1 MSDTSTSTRS
11 RLVNLS
17 TDVPAF
23 LVIAL
28 GIAIALLLNDLA
40 VKLIGL
46 CIAVLGVVAL
56 FVLIAQRAKP
66 LPEQMAQENIGHVA
80 LPDETDI
87 LGMPDTE
94 VPVDYQT
101 TPAAKHSA
109 EHQHSRAYAK
119 PVQLGSSGTLSGNL
133 AFGDDDIPDISS
145 EPLPHLP
152 ASLSSSVSSPTAPAF
167 TFDDDSD
174 VDFSALESQLTLAPD
189 KYVPQERPQ
198 KEPSTD
204 TTTLTNAPSVSAS
217 VSAQASAQT
226 PQPTRPAAFTFD
238 DVTESGV
245 QHGVFVPEIP
255 MVESEPPPMIKPK
268 PGMELPTLSP
278 EELNEPIP
286 TPPFEVGASFGDEE
300 ESVRVVGTSIST
312 SFGKEVKKKT
322 ISEVSAGGSS
332 AHAHPELV
340 NLDAIVHEEPT
351 EEHISA
357 RIHAAERMNTSAT
370 QSQAHEGTLPEQ
382 VTAQVSQTVHAAHP
396 VPPPSS
402 AADTTPQFRR
412 KALTVA
418 KAEIMERAPDLVKK
432 EPRKEFD
439 YLLQRVLMVIRS
451 AMNVRTA
458 AFVWANIERSHCIM
472 ETRISDV
479 PEVVQKN
486 TIMPFGEDILTQVI
500 KAGTPEILADI
511 STRAELALLPYYTN
525 NANVRSFVGVPVF
538 SADVVVGVLLAD
550 STDNDAFDAPAVS
563 FLGHFTKLISGL
575 IQGYNEKYDLLQS
588 ARTLEALETFRS
600 LTARYDNAPE
610 DICTALL
617 ESVMRLIPYNTVGT
631 VMFSDKR
638 GDWYVSDARS
648 KESNAIV
655 GSAVY
660 IDNSLIG
667 KAITSGKTLQTSKTH
682 NVIRVTPTETKYSPS
697 TLSAFI
703 AVPLVSSS
711 RCYGALFVEELGNV
725 RLTKQDIELLETTA
739 EYAGSALEQMQLKEF
754 LHQHTLVDDAT
765 EILNKAGF
773 LQRASEEFVRA
784 SDVQLAFSVVLIGI
798 DHYASFGKNS
808 PQFTEALIMHI
819 AHIARKNLR
828 VYDIIGR
835 YSDTVIAVGMIE
847 KNTQDCQLW
856 AEKVRRSIAAEMLT
870 VGGKQ
875 YAVTVSIGIAEFL
888 KQKSLAELMANVE
901 KAFAIAREK
910 SNAVSVF
917 S

>member
-11 RLVNLS
+11 RLINLS
-17 TDVPAF
+17 TDVPAL

-28 GIAIALLLNDLA
+28 GVAIAVLLNDLA

-66 LPEQMAQENIGHVA
+66 LPDHTAQENAENAA
-80 LPDETDI
+80 LPDETDV
-87 LGMPDTE
+87 LRMSDTSL
-94 VPVDYQT
+94 PVAQYQSTLT
-101 TPAAKHSA
+101 TEHNAA
-109 EHQHSRAYAK
+109 HQHNRANAK
-119 PVQLGSSGTLSGNL
+119 SPAPSSSSSGL
-133 AFGDDDIPDISS
+133 AFGDDDIPDIPT
-145 EPLPHLP
+145 EPLPQP
-152 ASLSSSVSSPTAPAF
+152 ASALSSSVPSALPSLVQSPTAPAF

-174 VDFSALESQLTLAPD
+174 ADFSALESQLTLAPD
-189 KYVPQERPQ
+189 KYVPQERPP
-198 KEPSTD
+198 KEPTTE
-204 TTTLTNAPSVSAS
+204 TTTLNAVPQ
-217 VSAQASAQT
+217 AQASAQT
-226 PQPTRPAAFTFD
+226 PHPARPAAFTFD
-238 DVTESGV
+238 DVSESGV
-245 QHGVFVPEIP
+245 QHGTFVPEIP
-255 MVESEPPPMIKPK
+255 MVESEPPPIIKPK
-268 PGMELPTLSP
+268 PGMELPTPSA

-286 TPPFEVGASFGDEE
+286 TPPFDAGVSFGDDD
-300 ESVRVVGTSIST
+300 ESVRVVGTSTNT
-312 SFGKEVKKKT
+312 SHAASKDVKKKT
-322 ISEVSAGGSS
+322 VHEART
-332 AHAHPELV
+332 
-340 NLDAIVHEEPT
+340 DAASLAAITHEEPT

-357 RIHAAERMNTSAT
+357 RIHAAERMNISAT
-370 QSQAHEGTLPEQ
+370 HSHAHEGTLPEQ
-382 VTAQVSQTVHAAHP
+382 VAAQAAQAAHSAQP
-396 VPPPSS
+396 VPPPT
-402 AADTTPQFRR
+402 AAASTTAQFTR

-418 KAEIMERAPDLVKK
+418 KAEIMEHAPDLIKK

-458 AFVWANIERSHCIM
+458 AFVWANVERSHCIM

-486 TIMPFGEDILTQVI
+486 TIMPFGEDILTQII
-500 KAGTPEILADI
+500 KAGNPEILADI
-511 STRAELALLPYYTN
+511 STSAELALLPYYTG
-525 NANVRSFVGVPVF
+525 NAGIQSFVGVPVF
-538 SADVVVGVLLAD
+538 SSDVVVGVLLAD
-550 STDNDAFDAPAVS
+550 STDKDAFSAATIS
-563 FLGHFTKLISGL
+563 FLGQFTKLISGL

-697 TLSAFI
+697 TLSAFV

-711 RCYGALFVEELGNV
+711 RCYGALFVEESGSV

-773 LQRASEEFVRA
+773 LQRVSEEFVRA

-798 DHYASFGKNS
+798 DQYASFGKNS
-808 PQFTEALIMHI
+808 AQFTEALIMHI

-888 KQKSLAELMANVE
+888 KQKSLAELLANVE

-910 SNAVSVF
+910 SNAVSMF